1 MKNIILYILLISS
14 VAAFSQNEEE
24 SEKAESS
31 NSLSVQNL
39 LNPDKEYITVISYNE
54 LPSPIKTTLKELNI
68 LTKNIQN
75 IRVLELNDR
84 VLYALSILEDDQL
97 KTLRFKPNG
106 QMENS

>member
-1 MKNIILYILLISS
+1 MKTFVLSILLISS
-14 VAAFSQNEEE
+14 VVVFSQSKEE
-24 SEKAESS
+24 SEKEKSS

-39 LNPDKEYITVISYNE
+39 LNPDKEHVTVISYNE
-54 LPSPIKTTLKELNI
+54 LPSPIKMTLKELNI

-75 IRVLELNDR
+75 IRVLELSDR
-84 VLYALSILEDDQL
+84 ILYALSILEDDQL